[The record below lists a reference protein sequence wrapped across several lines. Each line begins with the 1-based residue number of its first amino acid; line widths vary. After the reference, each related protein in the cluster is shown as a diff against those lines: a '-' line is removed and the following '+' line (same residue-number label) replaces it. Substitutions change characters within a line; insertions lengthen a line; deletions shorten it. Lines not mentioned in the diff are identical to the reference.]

1 MLILSCNA
9 GSTSLK
15 FKLYDMPAERMLAEA
30 RIERVGSTDD
40 AIFRYGNPQKN
51 ITVRKEGQNIPDYT
65 AGIKMFLSALLD
77 GEQGAIS
84 RIEEVQSVCFKT
96 VLAKG
101 FYNVHILSDEVMAG
115 LDEYMDLAPTHN
127 GPYIKCIN
135 EFKALLPGVTMVGV
149 FETAFHQSI
158 PVERT
163 LYGIPYAWAEQYG
176 IRRMGYHGASHGYIA
191 NRMSALYGKKHRV
204 ISCHLG
210 GSGSLCAILDRKS
223 VNTSFGISLHT
234 GIMHAARVGDVDT
247 SIVPFLLGRGLS
259 LDEIT
264 KGLTK
269 QGGLLGISGVS
280 EDLRYV
286 EEAATQGNERAA
298 LAIDVYCAHII
309 HYIGAFYASL
319 GGLDCLAFAG
329 GIGENSD
336 IVRGKV
342 CAALAHMGVALD
354 AEKAAGKKA
363 DEQDISAAASAVRV
377 WVIPTNE
384 EVQIA
389 RQTWEF
395 LQGK

>member
-1 MLILSCNA
+1 MRILSCNA

-15 FKLYDMPAERMLAEA
+15 FKLYDMPAAVLLAEG
-30 RIERVGSTDD
+30 RIERVGSAND
-40 AIFRYGNPQKN
+40 AIFRYGNPGKN
-51 ITVRKEGQNIPDYT
+51 ISVRKEGQNIPDYT
-65 AGIKMFLSALLD
+65 AGIKMFLNALLD
-77 GEQGAIS
+77 ENEGAIS
-84 RIEEVQSVCFKT
+84 KIEEVQTVCFKT

-135 EFKALLPGVTMVGV
+135 EFKALLPDVTMVGV
-149 FETAFHQSI
+149 FETAFHQTI
-158 PVERT
+158 PAERT
-163 LYGIPYAWAEQYG
+163 LYGIPYSWVEKYG

-191 NRMSALYGKKHRV
+191 SRIGDLQGKSHRL

-210 GSGSLCAILDRKS
+210 GSGSICAIHDGKS

-259 LDEIT
+259 MDEIT

-286 EEAATQGNERAA
+286 EEAAAQGHERAA

-319 GGLDCLAFAG
+319 GGLDCIAFAG

-336 IVRGKV
+336 IVRSKV
-342 CAALAHMGVALD
+342 CASLAHMGVILD
-354 AEKAAGKKA
+354 SAKNEGKKA
-363 DEQDISAAASAVRV
+363 AEENIASDNSGVKI

-384 EVQIA
+384 ELQIA
-389 RQTWEF
+389 QQTWTY
-395 LQGK
+395 LQAK